1 MIFKGSSNLPNLGF
15 FKRTAQEV
23 LAANATSPKNPLKF
37 FSLPTGDI
45 KTLTFKNTMGKMV
58 MVCAVNKLDLKE
70 RVPTAVG
77 AVVTTNSITLSNFTP
92 SALIPSHAFAVSTI
106 QTWLLPSG
114 TKFKLQG
121 TANNESNVFVSNTV
135 VTTGSNTVITLDTTN
150 GASGVAETIPSTSPV
165 LCIPFEVVPLF
176 EILDGDSI
184 TWDMRSNLIDTGVS
198 VDFYIYSDGSPSTSN
213 INGIRA
219 YSFG

>member
-1 MIFKGSSNLPNLGF
+1 MIFKGNSNIPNLGF

-23 LAANATSPKNPLKF
+23 IAANATSPKNPLKF
-37 FSLPTGDI
+37 FSLPTGNI
-45 KTLTFKNTMGKMV
+45 KTLTFKNTMGKLV
-58 MVCAVNKLDLKE
+58 MVCGVNKLDREE
-70 RVPTAVG
+70 RRPTAVG
-77 AVVTTNSITLSNFTP
+77 AVITNNSITLSNFTP
-92 SALIPSHAFAVSTI
+92 SALIPSHAYDTSTF
-106 QTWLLPSG
+106 QTWLLPGG

-121 TANNESNVFVSNTV
+121 TANNDSNVFAANTV

-150 GASGVAETIPSTSPV
+150 GAAGVAETIPSTAPV

-184 TWDMRSNLIDTGVS
+184 TWDMKANLIETGVS